1 MRHCTSRAPYI
12 RSAPAEAAPD
22 GRKFSKVDVSF
33 TNNALFLLSD
43 AQYNKLQFLVIFHNL
58 RGHAATI
65 SICFGGLSM
74 AYVIKQELCSAC
86 HRCRT
91 GCPVQAIR
99 FKSAK
104 YWIDPEKCISCGK
117 CVKVCHNGCISDPEH
132 PAPAAPAHEKLVK
145 ECDVCVIGRRC
156 RSDRRQQGTGSGLL
170 CHCAGKN
177 A

>member
-1 MRHCTSRAPYI
+1 
-12 RSAPAEAAPD
+12 
-22 GRKFSKVDVSF
+22 
-33 TNNALFLLSD
+33 
-43 AQYNKLQFLVIFHNL
+43 
-58 RGHAATI
+58 
-65 SICFGGLSM
+65 M

-99 FKSAK
+99 FKNAK

-145 ECDVCVIGRRC
+145 ECDVCVIGGGGAGLIAANKALDLGC
-156 RSDRRQQGTGSGLL
+156 SVTVLEKMHEVGGSSWY
-170 CHCAGKN
+170 AGGFRIHWCQKLSLIHI
-177 A
+177 